1 MVSDGVL
8 ALERHGRTDQSR
20 PMVCSFLFGSPDLYR
35 WVDHNP
41 RVRMVRTET
50 ANDPGMIARQP
61 RMVSINTAL
70 QVDLFAQA
78 NADMVDS
85 RIYSGFGGQTDFIV
99 GAMHSW
105 GGQAVVAL
113 PSWHAKSA
121 TSTVVA
127 CLSGPVTSFQ
137 HSALITEQGSAPIFG
152 RSQRSQARLII
163 DNVAHPDARPALRE
177 AAVRMGLA

>member
-1 MVSDGVL
+1 M
-8 ALERHGRTDQSR
+8 
-20 PMVCSFLFGSPDLYR
+20 
-35 WVDHNP
+35 
-41 RVRMVRTET
+41 
-50 ANDPGMIARQP
+50 
-61 RMVSINTAL
+61 
-70 QVDLFAQA
+70 FAQA